1 MPRLALV
8 PGSRPR
14 LPRAA
19 VAEQAIEMQ
28 VAVQDAHRA
37 SAPLW
42 EAAIRTGDHELL
54 EDCKALAVVMRQAL
68 VLARAIAGR
77 AEPPSEPEAVA
88 A

>member
-1 MPRLALV
+1 MA
-8 PGSRPR
+8 RPV
-14 LPRAA
+14 AA
-19 VAEQAIEMQ
+19 VEHAME
-28 VAVQDAHRA
+28 VQTRLRDAHRA

-42 EAAIRTGDHELL
+42 EAAIRTGDRELL

-77 AEPPSEPEAVA
+77 AEPPSEPAEVA